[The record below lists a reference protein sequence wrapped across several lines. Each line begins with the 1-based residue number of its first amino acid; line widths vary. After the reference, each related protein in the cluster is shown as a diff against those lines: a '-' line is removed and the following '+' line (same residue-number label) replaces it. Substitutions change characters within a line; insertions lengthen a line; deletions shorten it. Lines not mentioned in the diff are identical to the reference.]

1 MVAAASCPLELKFSK
16 NQVKQKAGLALPR
29 TKEVVG
35 KVQEGGLRGGGGLRG
50 LHGCLCVYCI

>member
-1 MVAAASCPLELKFSK
+1 MAAAASCPLEWKFSK

-35 KVQEGGLRGGGGLRG
+35 KVQEGG
-50 LHGCLCVYCI
+50 